1 MGDSGTPTRAP
12 GYYWIDPGDGSPEPA
27 YWDGTDWILLGMEG
41 ASGDEPVVLSET
53 PITPPR

>member
-1 MGDSGTPTRAP
+1 MNDRTP
-12 GYYWIDPGDGSPEPA
+12 GFYWIQDSDGSPEPA

-41 ASGDEPVVLSET
+41 VAEDEPVVLSET